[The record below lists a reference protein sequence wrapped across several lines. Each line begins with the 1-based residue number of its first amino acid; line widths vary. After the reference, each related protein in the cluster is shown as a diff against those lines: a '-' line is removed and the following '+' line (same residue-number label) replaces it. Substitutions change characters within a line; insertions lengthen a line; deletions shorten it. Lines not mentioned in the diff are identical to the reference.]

1 MMAFTA
7 KGDDVERVMVI
18 LNSINDKL
26 SHQPDSKSIVDA
38 LHLIAS
44 RLDSIEDEIEKFHHK
59 DHQYT
64 EPTKPPHDKNQDP
77 KPTPSKA

>member
-26 SHQPDSKSIVDA
+26 SHQPDSKPIVDA
-38 LHLIAS
+38 LHLIAD
-44 RLDSIEDEIEKFHHK
+44 RLDSIEDEIEKFHQKEHS
-59 DHQYT
+59 HQ
-64 EPTKPPHDKNQDP
+64 EPAKPVHEKPQDP